1 MHQKVPRKKAKGIE
15 IMRAVHPSQ
24 KSIPLRK
31 VCENHADIQLVKHAP
46 SLSHSKRNPQ
56 ELLSHDKEIFVS
68 SVGAAVFSLGKGRG
82 IRLSRVDRSGEKME
96 SPTRLGLGII
106 NIAPIRGRANL
117 TTKVRVWSLG
127 MGVGR
132 C

>member
-1 MHQKVPRKKAKGIE
+1 MLFR
-15 IMRAVHPSQ
+15 
-24 KSIPLRK
+24 
-31 VCENHADIQLVKHAP
+31 
-46 SLSHSKRNPQ
+46 
-56 ELLSHDKEIFVS
+56 S
-68 SVGAAVFSLGKGRG
+68 SEVTTMGAAVFSLGKGRG

>member
-1 MHQKVPRKKAKGIE
+1 MGALY
-15 IMRAVHPSQ
+15 PSQ
-24 KSIPLRK
+24 RNVLLRK
-31 VCENHADIQLVKHAP
+31 VCSNHVYVQLVKNAP
-46 SLSHSKRNPQ
+46 PLSHSKRNPQ